1 LPAAA
6 CFALLGLIRSA
17 SADDVASAK
26 PAPHAYRILM
36 VTESAGYAHSSV
48 TRHDD
53 KLSVAEQTVTTLGI
67 SSSLFRVDC
76 TKNAAKDL
84 TKDKLANYDIV
95 FFYTTGDLKIPQ
107 ESVDFF
113 LNDWLKQ
120 RGHGF
125 IGTHSA
131 SDTYHNYKPYLEML
145 GGEFQEHPWGNGS
158 KVWIKVHDK
167 NFPAMKPWGDEFEI
181 ADEIYHFKNFE
192 ADKVRVLMSMDMAKT
207 AMKKPY
213 HEPIA
218 WCRDFGQGKVFY
230 ISLGHDEK
238 IWANPKY
245 QACLLGAI
253 KWELNLEPGDATP
266 NPEVS
271 KAEDEK
277 AKSAAEATA
286 KH

>member
-1 LPAAA
+1 
-6 CFALLGLIRSA
+6 
-17 SADDVASAK
+17 
-26 PAPHAYRILM
+26 M
-36 VTESAGYAHSSV
+36 
-48 TRHDD
+48 
-53 KLSVAEQTVTTLGI
+53 
-67 SSSLFRVDC
+67 
-76 TKNAAKDL
+76 TKE
-84 TKDKLANYDIV
+84 KLANYDIV

-107 ESVDFF
+107 QTLDYFF
-113 LNDWLKQ
+113 NDWLKQ

-131 SDTYHNYKPYLEML
+131 SDTYHNFRPYLEML

-192 ADKVRVLMSMDMAKT
+192 ADKVHVLMSMDMAKT

-218 WCRDFGQGKVFY
+218 WCRDYGKGKVFY

-238 IWANPKY
+238 VWANPKY
-245 QACLLGAI
+245 QAVPAGRDQVGAQSRTGRCNAESGTLQGRGGKSESRRRSRGETLI
-253 KWELNLEPGDATP
+253 DRTTSVEPAALARESALAEPVAPEQYRSMKLHEPRRRLESGLRI
-266 NPEVS
+266 
-271 KAEDEK
+271 
-277 AKSAAEATA
+277 
-286 KH
+286 HRQR